1 MAKCKGAL
9 DRYYGRLGYAPKF
22 RRAIIKG
29 LKRFEHN
36 PIPDDPDKPQR
47 RRRR

>member
-1 MAKCKGAL
+1 MTKTKGAL
-9 DRYYGRLGYAPKF
+9 DRYFGRLGYAPKF

-36 PIPDDPDKPQR
+36 PEPQDPDKPVR